1 MQDLCNNHR
10 WYRRKQSVV
19 GSGTQGIIYQACRQQ
34 QKLNSKCQFV
44 VKESSSGSS
53 TAYDEL
59 AANLGIGPNV
69 FIEQCNDKIYLIQER
84 LDGTLLSLL
93 ESSKTI
99 NEKDLKSLSHL
110 IYDSID
116 NMNIFHNDLHAEN
129 VMYKIMGK
137 DKKFYLIDFSTAQP
151 INSTGFKQFD
161 RKLAQHSFI
170 RINDKFIM
178 VLSPAQIEELKSKH
192 RPTVQQTQQEI
203 QKEKERI
210 RKINVAKQIAA
221 KQLELRMKK
230 FKK

>member
-1 MQDLCNNHR
+1 
-10 WYRRKQSVV
+10 
-19 GSGTQGIIYQACRQQ
+19 
-34 QKLNSKCQFV
+34 
-44 VKESSSGSS
+44 
-53 TAYDEL
+53 
-59 AANLGIGPNV
+59 
-69 FIEQCNDKIYLIQER
+69 
-84 LDGTLLSLL
+84 
-93 ESSKTI
+93 
-99 NEKDLKSLSHL
+99 
-110 IYDSID
+110 
-116 NMNIFHNDLHAEN
+116 
-129 VMYKIMGK
+129 MGK
-137 DKKFYLIDFSTAQP
+137 DKKFYLIDFTTAKP
-151 INSTGFKQFD
+151 IDSTGFKQFD